1 MEPLFIFLFIGWVI
15 NLVHAIITDDWNNPL
30 I

>member
-1 MEPLFIFLFIGWVI
+1 MEFLIGFLFIGWVI
-15 NLVHAIITDDWNNPL
+15 NIIHAIITDDWNNPL